1 MSQEL
6 ESQAISAKMRP
17 TTREIYVGF
26 SSLLWTRTWFEAA
39 KPIRNSDA
47 TRTIESEMAAKMV
60 AVVVPR
66 RTAMRAW
73 MTAKREEE
81 RGLMKM
87 SQTA

>member
-1 MSQEL
+1 M
-6 ESQAISAKMRP
+6 
-17 TTREIYVGF
+17 
-26 SSLLWTRTWFEAA
+26 
-39 KPIRNSDA
+39 RNSDA

-81 RGLMKM
+81 RGLMKI